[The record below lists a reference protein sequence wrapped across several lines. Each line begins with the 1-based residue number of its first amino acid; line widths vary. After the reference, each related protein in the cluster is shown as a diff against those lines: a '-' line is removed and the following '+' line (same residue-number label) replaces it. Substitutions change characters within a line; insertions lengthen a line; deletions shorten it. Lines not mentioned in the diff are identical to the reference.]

1 MVFANDVSFEG
12 RIGHKTHG
20 LTPERLALKN
30 IVLVGSGSYHS
41 FAVDK
46 EGKVYAWGLNSYHQ
60 TGVSDEDGGY
70 SDVVSTPTIVSALS
84 PDQHGGSKV
93 VQIVAGAHHSLFLLS
108 NGEVWA
114 IGRCDGHE
122 VGISDD
128 HSEMKANEERKEEAR
143 KERSEREKEELSKR
157 IDGNGEVT
165 VRDEDGELLTK
176 EEAEFQAKEQAAKS
190 VPLPNDFVL
199 NLTRLTFPLEPKQND
214 ASFKADD
221 FDEDTETEQTRI
233 VSIAAGTRHN
243 FAVSSRG
250 YVYSWGV
257 GASSQLGQGNE
268 EEIETPKRIWNTALS
283 NVRVLKAETGGQHSV
298 IVGIDREWEGKK
310 KEREE
315 KKRARDEEEE
325 KKKRVEE
332 EDAKKMEVDGK
343 KGDKEEVK
351 ENGENG
357 EKVEVNGASEEKEG
371 DEAEKKE
378 E

>member
-1 MVFANDVSFEG
+1 
-12 RIGHKTHG
+12 
-20 LTPERLALKN
+20 
-30 IVLVGSGSYHS
+30 
-41 FAVDK
+41 
-46 EGKVYAWGLNSYHQ
+46 
-60 TGVSDEDGGY
+60 
-70 SDVVSTPTIVSALS
+70 
-84 PDQHGGSKV
+84 
-93 VQIVAGAHHSLFLLS
+93 
-108 NGEVWA
+108 
-114 IGRCDGHE
+114 
-122 VGISDD
+122 
-128 HSEMKANEERKEEAR
+128 MKANEERKEEAR
-143 KERSEREKEELSKR
+143 KERSEREKEESSKR

-325 KKKRVEE
+325 KKKRIEE
-332 EDAKKMEVDGK
+332 EEAKKMEVDGK
-343 KGDKEEVK
+343 EGEKDEAK
-351 ENGENG
+351 ENG
-357 EKVEVNGASEEKEG
+357 EKVEANGASEEKEG